1 MLMPSLS
8 PSSIP
13 SERSSGKPSL
23 TPSLVPSLTP
33 SLVPSLS
40 PSSNPSE
47 NPSGKPSLTPSLV
60 PSLSPSSIPSEN
72 PSSFRKINVVAIIN
86 TTVLLIPPTN
96 TTRRMLRRLADI
108 SDAFK
113 DVLQSTIKAL
123 FSSVLSDSQTLTDI
137 IIISANF
144 TDTSPKVINLV
155 FKIFV
160 QELCELNCQ
169 NSSLGALVN
178 NTIGDT
184 IGNGAFAATL
194 TNQTQ
199 AAINANASLSDD
211 PILSQTRY
219 LNSTTGAA
227 TLEIVITLTETTRAP
242 TSVPTM
248 IPSTDPTST
257 PTTQTPTSVPT
268 EIPSNDPTST
278 PPTQT
283 PTHGPNATV

>member
-1 MLMPSLS
+1 
-8 PSSIP
+8 
-13 SERSSGKPSL
+13 
-23 TPSLVPSLTP
+23 
-33 SLVPSLS
+33 
-40 PSSNPSE
+40 
-47 NPSGKPSLTPSLV
+47 
-60 PSLSPSSIPSEN
+60 
-72 PSSFRKINVVAIIN
+72 
-86 TTVLLIPPTN
+86 
-96 TTRRMLRRLADI
+96 MLRRLADI

-144 TDTSPKVINLV
+144 TDTSPKIINLV
-155 FKIFV
+155 FKISV

-169 NSSLGALVN
+169 NTSLGALVN

-194 TNQTQ
+194 TNKTQ
-199 AAINANASLSDD
+199 AAIIANASLSDD

-242 TSVPTM
+242 TSVPTT
-248 IPSTDPTST
+248 IPSTLGGGNHGNAGLIVKPAKYLTMTGGTAFTQPGNPGIYPAGLALMQQREQGPEKKHCTKNSLHNMKST
-257 PTTQTPTSVPT
+257 KKW
-268 EIPSNDPTST
+268 NR
-278 PPTQT
+278 
-283 PTHGPNATV
+283 H